1 MISTRDILTGFLRN
15 YCSLKIDIEGM
26 LTSWTFKSMD
36 YFNQLGKML
45 GYWVE
50 FEGHRYD
57 QTWFKF
63 NPRSKYYDDKNLF
76 LHIEHENNES
86 RIDDTIK
93 KLLGDS
99 DKPKVLKRIG
109 IVYPGKACFNEE
121 VSTFSDLSVKLA
133 KKNEELTIMFFGFMD
148 PPDKN
153 GYWLAEIVRKYK
165 SKQVIK
171 TKHYKFKMRNNE
183 NEILYT
189 IFKD

>member
-63 NPRSKYYDDKNLF
+63 NPRSKYYDDNNLF
-76 LHIEHENNES
+76 HQVEHENNES
-86 RIDDTIK
+86 RIDETIK
-93 KLLGDS
+93 KLFVDS
-99 DKPKVLKRIG
+99 DKPEALKRIG
-109 IVYPGKACFNEE
+109 IVYPEKACFDEE
-121 VSTFSDLSVKLA
+121 VSRFSDLFVKLA
-133 KKNEELTIMFFGFMD
+133 KKNEELAILFFGFRD
-148 PPDKN
+148 RPDKN
-153 GYWLAEIVRKYK
+153 GYWLAEIVIKYR
-165 SKQVIK
+165 SNQEIK
-171 TKHYKFKMRNNE
+171 TKHYRFKMRYKE
-183 NEILYT
+183 NKIL
-189 IFKD
+189 